1 MSGWA
6 RRAFIGQAAG
16 AACFG
21 ATAQADPGAGAA
33 LRVQAQCSHP
43 RTVPLQPAMAPAP
56 GAVLR

>member
-16 AACFG
+16 AA
-21 ATAQADPGAGAA
+21 
-33 LRVQAQCSHP
+33 LRVRAQCPHP